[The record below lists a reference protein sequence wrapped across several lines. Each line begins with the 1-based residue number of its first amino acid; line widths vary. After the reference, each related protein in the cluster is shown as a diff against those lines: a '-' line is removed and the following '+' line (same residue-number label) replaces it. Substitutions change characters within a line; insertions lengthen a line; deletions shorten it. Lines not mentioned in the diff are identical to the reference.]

1 MYIISNIMQWYNI
14 QMLAISLC
22 NTIEL
27 ILDIS
32 SLTLLRGLKRF
43 CSPDP
48 LLPIIMDGF
57 HWHICLKIGIL
68 CLKRERRQATELGFS
83 SLWVITN
90 PRCPWLRLL
99 QLRFFNWI
107 FYPKQRW
114 WMVRNLIKLQ
124 EKLQRRTFQLRS
136 QDDVANCKDVKP
148 RRFNVEPGW
157 WEVLWILRS
166 FKKHIYIYIYMN
178 VNAWMRTASSLD
190 QWLLDQCSTTELQKQ
205 LPTTWARVQY
215 IYIYIY

>member
-14 QMLAISLC
+14 QMLAISFC
-22 NTIEL
+22 NTIKL
-27 ILDIS
+27 MLDIS

-48 LLPIIMDGF
+48 LLPSCMDGF

-107 FYPKQRW
+107 FYRKQRW

-124 EKLQRRTFQLRS
+124 EKLQRRTFQRS
-136 QDDVANCKDVKP
+136 QDDVTNCKDVKP
-148 RRFNVEPGW
+148 RGLGLTLSPADGKFFEYL
-157 WEVLWILRS
+157 EAS
-166 FKKHIYIYIYMN
+166 KSIYIYIYI
-178 VNAWMRTASSLD
+178 WMWTLE
-190 QWLLDQCSTTELQKQ
+190 CEL
-205 LPTTWARVQY
+205 RS
-215 IYIYIY
+215 I